1 MIHKGKILFAE
12 DDANLG
18 FVVKDNLED
27 SGFQVELYTDGETA
41 LLAYQHGEYDLCIL
55 DVMMPKKDGFSVAQA
70 IRKTNA
76 DIPIIFVTAKSLKE
90 DRIKGFQLGADDYL
104 TKPFSIEEMILR
116 VEAILKRSKKG
127 VRPSQNND
135 SFIVGEFTFDFKNLL
150 IIHPTHTQEM
160 TQRDGELLRLLCMSK
175 NQVVERDTIL
185 SVIWGD
191 ENYFNGRSLDV
202 FISRLRRYL
211 KLDPQVEIVNIHR
224 VGFKI
229 VTIDKL

>member
-1 MIHKGKILFAE
+1 MNHKGKILFAE

-70 IRKTNA
+70 IRQNNQ

-90 DRIKGFQLGADDYL
+90 DRIKGFQLGADDYI
-104 TKPFSIEEMILR
+104 TKPFSIEELILR
-116 VEAILKRSKKG
+116 VEAILKRSGKSG
-127 VRPSQNND
+127 MPAQNKD
-135 SFIVGEFTFDFKNLL
+135 TFEVGKFTFDFKNLL
-150 IIHPTHTQEM
+150 VVHATHTQEL
-160 TQRDGELLRLLCMSK
+160 TQREAELLRLLCLNK

-185 SVIWGD
+185 STIWGD
-191 ENYFNGRSLDV
+191 ESYFNGRSLDV

-211 KLDPQVEIVNIHR
+211 KLDPHVEIVNVHR
-224 VGFKI
+224 VGFKL
-229 VTIDKL
+229 VENEA